1 MSEAERDTLQA
12 LRKDKD
18 ITALP
23 ADKGKASVV
32 LLLLC
37 EGYRRKI
44 RNMLSD
50 PVYRKLTA
58 DQTNEIER

>member
-1 MSEAERDTLQA
+1 MSQAERDALKA

-18 ITALP
+18 IAALP
-23 ADKGKASVV
+23 ADKGKATVV
-32 LLLLC
+32 LLS
-37 EGYRRKI
+37 EGYCRKI

-58 DQTNEIER
+58 DQTNKIER

>member
-1 MSEAERDTLQA
+1 MSQAERDGLKA

-23 ADKGKASVV
+23 ADKGKATVM
-32 LLLLC
+32 LLSD
-37 EGYRRKI
+37 GYRRKI

-50 PVYRKLTA
+50 PVYRKLIA
-58 DQTNEIER
+58 DQTSKLER

>member
-1 MSEAERDTLQA
+1 MSQAERDALQA
-12 LRKDKD
+12 LWKDKN

-23 ADKGKASVV
+23 ADKGKATVV
-32 LLLLC
+32 LLSD
-37 EGYRRKI
+37 GYRRKI

-58 DQTNEIER
+58 DQTNKRER